1 MRNTKKVLVG
11 MLAGAMI
18 LASTVGTSFARGG
31 PGMGGY
37 GKGMWGPGN
46 GRCMGLGICNP
57 NNPSLSQEQKDK
69 LFALREA
76 YLRDVTPLQNEL
88 AAKKLELRN
97 LWAAQNPDQ
106 ARITEKQREINRLQ
120 ERIQERATKY
130 RIDCQ
135 QVLNQSTTSGN

>member
-1 MRNTKKVLVG
+1 MRNTKQVLVG

-31 PGMGGY
+31 AGMGGH

-46 GRCMGLGICNP
+46 GWCMGLGICSP
-57 NNPSLSQEQKDK
+57 NNPSLSQEQRDR

-76 YLRDVTPLQNEL
+76 YLKDVTPIQNEL
-88 AAKKLELRN
+88 AAKRLELRN
-97 LWAAQNPDQ
+97 LWAVQNPDQ
-106 ARITEKQREINRLQ
+106 AKITEKQREINRLQ

-135 QVLNQSTTSGN
+135 QVLNQSTTLGN